1 METDTNGN
9 QMKEFIRIKKGEYD
23 LGLVFYTYVEEETKV
38 AYTPALELSGIG
50 TTEQEAVQDL
60 LQIIQI
66 TFDYALTK
74 GTVDEMLFDLGWKKV
89 SEKMIEAP
97 VFSDEEVRHKI
108 NVPHFQK
115 HKELMAIPA

>member
-1 METDTNGN
+1 MDTNGN

-108 NVPHFQK
+108 KVPHFQK